1 MNTHT
6 LFIDQQGAK
15 LQALGDALASSVDS
29 GETVLVTTNVMDTYT
44 WLCQQLHGECE
55 IVIDDGDGLS
65 GWATAEF
72 AGRDVYGRRW
82 SVQVQME
89 CNP

>member
-1 MNTHT
+1 MNTYT
-6 LFIDQQGAK
+6 LFIDRYSTPSQVV
-15 LQALGDALASSVDS
+15 GDALASSVDS
-29 GETVLVTTNVMDTYT
+29 GETVLITTNVMDTYT
-44 WLCQQLHGECE
+44 WLCQQLHRECE

-65 GWATAEF
+65 GWAIAEF